1 MSYYLMTNP
10 GYMLGTILV
19 GIAMVFSLYCQAK
32 IKSTYVKYRRR
43 PNSRGITGAQ
53 VAREILDSHGMTHV
67 PVYEVKGE
75 LSDHFDPSN
84 NSVSL
89 SSDIYHGT
97 TIAACA
103 VAAHECGHAI
113 QYHENYMP
121 IRVRNAIIP
130 LCNVGNYLG
139 WIAIMI
145 GLALGSTR
153 LAFLGFF
160 LMCGIL
166 AFQIITLPVEIN
178 ASKRGL
184 AILQAQYLNENEYAG
199 AWQMLYA
206 AALTYVAAFVVAML
220 ELVHFLLI
228 LFLSRE

>member
-19 GIAMVFSLYCQAK
+19 VIAMVFSLYCQAK
-32 IKSTYVKYRRR
+32 IKSTYAKYRRKQ
-43 PNSRGITGAQ
+43 NSRGITGAQ

-67 PVYEVKGE
+67 PVYEVHGE

-97 TIAACA
+97 TIASCA

-121 IRVRNAIIP
+121 IRVRNAI
-130 LCNVGNYLG
+130 
-139 WIAIMI
+139 MI
-145 GLALGSTR
+145 GLALGSTK

-184 AILQAQYLNENEYAG
+184 AILQSQYLNENEYAG

-206 AALTYVAAFVVAML
+206 AALTYVAGVCATLASML
-220 ELVHFLLI
+220 RI
-228 LFLSRE
+228 LFMILSSSNRDSN

>member
-32 IKSTYVKYRRR
+32 IKSTYAKYRRR

-97 TIAACA
+97 TIAACLLRL
-103 VAAHECGHAI
+103 
-113 QYHENYMP
+113 M
-121 IRVRNAIIP
+121 
-130 LCNVGNYLG
+130 NVVMLFN
-139 WIAIMI
+139 IMKTI
-145 GLALGSTR
+145 
-153 LAFLGFF
+153 
-160 LMCGIL
+160 C
-166 AFQIITLPVEIN
+166 Q
-178 ASKRGL
+178 
-184 AILQAQYLNENEYAG
+184 
-199 AWQMLYA
+199 
-206 AALTYVAAFVVAML
+206 
-220 ELVHFLLI
+220 
-228 LFLSRE
+228 

>member
-1 MSYYLMTNP
+1 MTNP

-32 IKSTYVKYRRR
+32 IKSTYAKYRRR

-113 QYHENYMP
+113 QDKENYTFIEQKHYNTLKKKLQKVLEGSP
-121 IRVRNAIIP
+121 IDDAYTINTKKQQSKIISFP
-130 LCNVGNYLG
+130 NKIEVKDK
-139 WIAIMI
+139 
-145 GLALGSTR
+145 
-153 LAFLGFF
+153 
-160 LMCGIL
+160 
-166 AFQIITLPVEIN
+166 ITK
-178 ASKRGL
+178 KR
-184 AILQAQYLNENEYAG
+184 
-199 AWQMLYA
+199 
-206 AALTYVAAFVVAML
+206 
-220 ELVHFLLI
+220 
-228 LFLSRE
+228 

>member
-32 IKSTYVKYRRR
+32 IKSTYAKYRRKQ
-43 PNSRGITGAQ
+43 NSRGITGAQ
-53 VAREILDSHGMTHV
+53 VAR
-67 PVYEVKGE
+67 E

-97 TIAACA
+97 TIASCA

-145 GLALGSTR
+145 GLALGSTK

-184 AILQAQYLNENEYAG
+184 AILQSQYLNENEYAG

-206 AALTYVAAFVVAML
+206 AALTYVAGVCATLASML
-220 ELVHFLLI
+220 RI
-228 LFLSRE
+228 LFMILSSSNRDSN